1 MSELEK
7 SSRSSRSSRPGV
19 KQILSYKPYEKLLS
33 YQRSNVVF
41 LATVKFTQRF
51 LKRGDRTIDQMIQ
64 AARSGKQNI
73 VEGSMA
79 GAGSKQ
85 SELFLTN
92 VARASLAELLEDYKD
107 FLNVHGYAAWD
118 TDSREARFVRGLCRK
133 NNGDYENY
141 REFIETRPAD
151 IVANIIISLI
161 HQTCFLLDRQIAALE
176 KQFLEN
182 GGLKEKMSNM
192 RREARKSRR

>member
-1 MSELEK
+1 MVLMSDLEK
-7 SSRSSRSSRPGV
+7 SSRSSHSSRPKT
-19 KQILSYKPYEKLLS
+19 KQILTYRPYEKLLS
-33 YQRSNVVF
+33 YQRSNSVY

-51 LKRGDRTIDQMIQ
+51 LKPGDRTIDQMIQ

-73 VEGSMA
+73 VEGSMS

-107 FLNVHGYAAWD
+107 FLNVHGYTAWD

-133 NNGDYENY
+133 
-141 REFIETRPAD
+141 TTA
-151 IVANIIISLI
+151 VTKIIGNL
-161 HQTCFLLDRQIAALE
+161 
-176 KQFLEN
+176 
-182 GGLKEKMSNM
+182 
-192 RREARKSRR
+192 SRRARRTSLPTSLSCLFIKQAFCWINKWRHSKRNFSKTAA